1 MNKLIITGRICRDP
15 EVKAIGDNNMVAK
28 FTIAVNRNYKDKETG
43 ERPAD
48 FIPCEAFGKTAEFVS
63 NYITKGRLVEV
74 EGEYRVDQY
83 QNEEGENRS
92 FTKCHVNSL
101 NALDSVKD
109 QENKP
114 DASIEKTSGINKPGV
129 KGGVTKPGAKGKG
142 GISKPGKPAM
152 AK

>member
-1 MNKLIITGRICRDP
+1 MNKLILTGRLTKDP

-28 FTIAVNRNYKDKETG
+28 FTIAVNRNYKDKDG
-43 ERPAD
+43 NRPAD

-83 QNEEGENRS
+83 QNEAGENRS
-92 FTKCHVNSL
+92 FTKCHVNTL
-101 NALDSVKD
+101 NALDSAKSAN
-109 QENKP
+109 EESTATNTE
-114 DASIEKTSGINKPGV
+114 IERP
-129 KGGVTKPGAKGKG
+129 
-142 GISKPGKPAM
+142 SKPATVKKPTAKKPTIKKPAA